1 MKNINRIAVIIG
13 VAIAMTSCKNS
24 DSQRIQT
31 TVDDYTAYIDSVSQV
46 AAADAEQ
53 KWDEIERYATEKK
66 EQAQMELKNLEDR
79 AALDEKMDASTR
91 KYEEFKQNIINYK
104 NELQAEKARNEI
116 RSSLFKEQVV
126 KNDMSFAWVNK
137 DNILNVY
144 DHFVNT
150 VSDNK
155 DKYSREQWDEIKLLY
170 EALDNRKNTVENEGL
185 TSADNLKIAG
195 LKVRFATMY
204 KINRIG
210 AKAEENEEAKQ

>member
-13 VAIAMTSCKNS
+13 VAIAMASCKNS